1 MIIPFFI
8 PFAGC
13 PHHCIFCNQKCIIG
27 QSQPIAPSSI
37 PRTII
42 EYLQTNQLYNPV
54 FVAFYGGSF
63 TALPIDIQKS
73 YLQAVQ
79 PFVAS
84 ARISG
89 IRLSTRPDCI
99 TPDVLTLLK
108 EYSVTTVELG
118 AQSMDDLV
126 LARAGRGHSAAD
138 TSKATQLLKD
148 HGFVVGI
155 QLMIGLPGDSA
166 KTFNTTVQRVIELRP
181 DFVRL
186 YPLLVIKGTLL
197 ENQYK
202 AGEYAPLS
210 LDEAI
215 AYSRDAL
222 ERLEN
227 AGIEV
232 IRIGLQPTEELENNG
247 VILAGPYH
255 PAFRQLVE
263 SSILL
268 EKMRAALHARS
279 VKTDS
284 AEFQVHPADVSTAI
298 GQRHANIDILKKEF
312 GLQAV
317 HVAGDKNMRAKRTV
331 LLIS

>member
-13 PHHCIFCNQKCIIG
+13 PHHCIFCNQKSIIG
-27 QSQPIAPSSI
+27 QAQPIEPSSI
-37 PRTII
+37 PRTITQ
-42 EYLQTNQLYNPV
+42 YLETNRSCKPIS
-54 FVAFYGGSF
+54 VAFYGGSF
-63 TALPIDIQKS
+63 TALPIDIQKN

-79 PFVAS
+79 PFVTS
-84 ARISG
+84 GRISG

-99 TPDVLTLLK
+99 TPAILTLLN
-108 EYSVTTVELG
+108 EYGVTTVELG

-138 TSKATQLLKD
+138 TIKAAQLLKA

-155 QLMIGLPGDSA
+155 QLMIGLPEDSTQ
-166 KTFNTTVQRVIELRP
+166 TFTNTVQRVIELRP

-202 AGEYAPLS
+202 AGEYTPLS

-222 ERLEN
+222 ERFEK

-232 IRIGLQPTEELENNG
+232 IRIGLQPTEELEEPG
-247 VILAGPYH
+247 TILAGPYH
-255 PAFRQLVE
+255 PAFRQMVE
-263 SSILL
+263 SLMLL
-268 EKMRAALHARS
+268 DKMRAGLHARS
-279 VKTDS
+279 AKTDS
-284 AEFQVHPADVSTAI
+284 VKFHVHPADVSAAI
-298 GQRHANIDILKKEF
+298 GQHRANIDSLKKEF

-317 HVAGDKNMRAKRTV
+317 HVAGDKNMQARRTV
-331 LLIS
+331 VLIS